1 MNTRKIKE
9 KVVDFAMRLA
19 GALPQGQGHHNPV
32 KVITEGMPRLLRTVA
47 AQGAVLLE
55 NRVLPLAEGTVVS
68 VFGRVQTDHFC
79 TGYGSGGDVN
89 APYTVN
95 LLEGLRS
102 CEQLQV
108 NEELAQIYENYNR
121 ENPIDHGIWGA
132 WPRSY
137 PEMPLTEALM
147 DAAKENSGQ
156 AVVILGRASGE
167 DRENMLEPGSFYL
180 TEEEKEM
187 LRLVTERFPDAVLL
201 LNIGSVMD
209 LSFLDDYTFGAVLLL
224 WQGGM
229 ESGNAAADLL
239 CGIANPSGRLT
250 DTVARRYEDYPSAG
264 HFGGKKQNEYYE
276 DIYVGY
282 RWFETFGKDKVRYP
296 FGYGLSYTTFSM
308 DWEQTEDLCWQ
319 VTVTNTGSRSGKET
333 ALLYIEKPCGPLGN
347 PARELADFAKTGTL
361 APGERQTLTLSVQHQ
376 QLASFDDAGLTGN
389 KDCYVLLKGT
399 YRFYLGGDVRS
410 AREIGTMETEEDQV
424 LRQLTEA
431 AAPQKPFP
439 ILAIQEFNGKQ
450 VIVSRRAAARTAD
463 LKERI
468 LKNLPQ
474 SVFQTGDKGF
484 KLKDVKEDRVS
495 MDAFLAQLSLE
506 DLEALSRGGFIMDH
520 PLGAKGNAGIFGGTT
535 ESLRAKGIPPVVTTD
550 GPSGIRLYDSCSLLP
565 IGTLL
570 ACTFDR
576 QLMEQLFG
584 QVGQEM
590 KARGSDVLL
599 APGMNIHRNPLCG
612 RNFEYFSEDPLVSGK
627 IAAAIVRGIQ
637 SVGVSAC
644 PKHFACN
651 NQEYNRWHNDSVV
664 SQRAL
669 REIYLKGFEICVKE
683 SAPKNIMTS
692 YNKINGVWGHYHYDL
707 VATILRGEWGYRG
720 NVITDWWMRPSRSP
734 EFPRI
739 RNNGYRVRS
748 QVDVLM
754 PGGRQVDLTKKPDGT
769 LLQTYGKPD
778 GITLGEMQLCAR
790 HVLRCVME
798 LKEL

>member
-1 MNTRKIKE
+1 MALQKIKE
-9 KVVDFAMRLA
+9 KTVDFVMKLG

-32 KVITEGMPRLLRTVA
+32 KVVTEGMPMLLRSTA

-55 NRVLPLAEGTVVS
+55 NRVLPLAEGTKVS
-68 VFGRVQTDHFC
+68 IFGRVQTAHFC

-89 APYTVN
+89 APYLVN
-95 LLEGLRS
+95 VLEGLRG
-102 CEQLQV
+102 CEKLQV
-108 NEELAQIYENYNR
+108 NEKLAAVYEGYNK
-121 ENPIDHGIWGA
+121 ENPIDQGVWGF
-132 WPRSY
+132 WPRNY
-137 PEMPLTEALM
+137 PEMPLTEELVAQ
-147 DAAKENSGQ
+147 ARENSHQ
-156 AVVILGRASGE
+156 AVIILGRSSGE
-167 DRENMLEPGSFYL
+167 DRENLLEPGSFYL

-187 LRLVTERFPDAVLL
+187 LRLVTARFPEAVLL
-201 LNIGSVMD
+201 LNIGSIMD
-209 LSFLDDYTFGAVLLL
+209 FSFLEDYSFGAVLLL

-239 CGIANPSGRLT
+239 CGAVNPSGRLT
-250 DTVARRYEDYPSAG
+250 DTIAMAYEDYPSAG
-264 HFGGKKQNEYYE
+264 HFGGKERNEYYE

-282 RWFETFGKDKVRYP
+282 RWFETFGKNKVRYP
-296 FGYGLSYTTFSM
+296 FGYGLSYTTFR
-308 DWEQTEDLCWQ
+308 TEVQPTGEESWQ
-319 VTVTNTGSRSGKET
+319 VTVTNTGTCAGKET
-333 ALLYIEKPCGPLGN
+333 VLLYIQKPCGPLGN
-347 PARELADFAKTGTL
+347 AARELAAFEKTRLL
-361 APGERQTLTLSVQHQ
+361 APGESQTLTLSVDRQ
-376 QLASFDDAGLTGN
+376 QLASYDDTGLTGN

-399 YRFYLGGDVRS
+399 YRFYLGGDVRAAS
-410 AREIGTMETEEDQV
+410 EIGCMKVEQNMV

-431 AAPQKPFP
+431 AAPRSAFP
-439 ILAIQEFNGKQ
+439 ILAIQELNGK
-450 VIVSRRAAARTAD
+450 VVSVSRRATVRKTN

-468 LKNLPQ
+468 LEKLPKE
-474 SVFQTGDKGF
+474 VFLTGDKGY
-484 KLKDVKEDRVS
+484 KLKDVKEGRVS
-495 MDAFLAQLSLE
+495 MDAFIAQLSLE
-506 DLEALSRGGFIMDH
+506 DLEALSRGGYIMGH

-535 ESLRAKGIPPVVTTD
+535 ESLREKGIPPVVTTD

-576 QLMEQLFG
+576 ALMEELFG
-584 QVGQEM
+584 QVGLEM

-612 RNFEYFSEDPLVSGK
+612 RNFEYFSEDPLVSGR
-627 IAAAIVRGIQ
+627 IAGAIVRGIQ

-707 VATILRGEWGYRG
+707 VATVLRGEWGYQG
-720 NVITDWWMRPSRSP
+720 NVITDWWMQPSHSP
-734 EFPRI
+734 EFPAMRD
-739 RNNGYRVRS
+739 NGYRVRA

-754 PGGRQVDLTKKPDGT
+754 PGGRRASLRRKPDGT
-769 LLQTYGKPD
+769 LLKTYGKPQ

-790 HVLRCVME
+790 NVLRCVMD